1 MGLDNLARAA
11 LIASIPALYALGS
24 LQLWHVFVLSLLA
37 AASGNDSIGNRRSS
51 QMQQV
56 TSYRKRTTTLDRP

>member
-37 AASGNDSIGNRRSS
+37 AASGNDSIGNRSS